1 MNGFKRVNI
10 LGCPFDAISFSETEM
25 EIRNAISAGETLQIV
40 PGNIDMVIKTQSSS
54 AFAQRLWKADLVIAD
69 GKPIVWSARL
79 LGNPIRGRV
88 SGTDLVWSCAA
99 LSAET
104 GWAIA
109 LIGGMGDV
117 AARAARVMKKRYPSA
132 SLHAIPT
139 PMILTENCNVEI
151 IREIKAVGTKI
162 VLAALGAPRQEEWI
176 ASHLVESGSLV
187 GIGVGSAF
195 DIISGDKPR
204 APKWM
209 QDCGLEWFHRMVQE
223 PRRLGKRYLIDDSPF
238 FYHLALAMLGRY
250 RQRREGKYEQA

>member
-139 PMILTENCNVEI
+139 PMILTENCNVEDHSGNQGGGH
-151 IREIKAVGTKI
+151 KDCVGCARST
-162 VLAALGAPRQEEWI
+162 
-176 ASHLVESGSLV
+176 SSGRV
-187 GIGVGSAF
+187 DRVAF
-195 DIISGDKPR
+195 G
-204 APKWM
+204 
-209 QDCGLEWFHRMVQE
+209 
-223 PRRLGKRYLIDDSPF
+223 GKRLTRRNWGWLSLR
-238 FYHLALAMLGRY
+238 HH
-250 RQRREGKYEQA
+250 QRRQAACAEMDARLWS